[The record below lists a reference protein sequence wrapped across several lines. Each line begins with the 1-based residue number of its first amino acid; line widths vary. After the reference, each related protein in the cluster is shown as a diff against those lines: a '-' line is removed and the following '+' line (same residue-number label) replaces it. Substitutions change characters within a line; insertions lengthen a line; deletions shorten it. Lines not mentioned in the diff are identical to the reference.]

1 VQSFVFSI
9 AVALIARIFVLRDK
23 LLGRFGHTREVEGV
37 QVIHHEIKRGMHA
50 LDCAFVR
57 PVNPPKAAILICHGI
72 GEVVENWRTA
82 QQLLAL
88 HGVASLVFDYSGYG
102 KSGGT
107 VDWRA
112 CEDDAVSAFAF
123 LQTLVPGIGISLLG
137 FSMGSGI
144 AAAIL
149 QRVSPIQLILCSAFT
164 SFRDAARVLGLPRLF
179 EGLLPHIWCAC
190 ETLSDCAVPVL
201 VVHCAEDRAFPIWM
215 ARPLASRC
223 GVEAELV
230 IVPKQVHNEAFYDPK
245 LSYWN
250 HVLGRIVPD
259 CSGSANSSL

>member
-1 VQSFVFSI
+1 MQNCVFTI
-9 AVALIARIFVLRDK
+9 AVALIARIFFLRDK
-23 LLGRFGHTREVEGV
+23 LLGRLRRVQEVEGV
-37 QVIHHEIKRGMHA
+37 QVVRHEIQRGAHT
-50 LDCAFVR
+50 LDCAFVTSAAH
-57 PVNPPKAAILICHGI
+57 PPKAALLICHGI
-72 GEVVENWRTA
+72 GEVVDNWRAA
-82 QQLLAL
+82 QQLLAQ

-102 KSGGT
+102 KSGGV

-112 CEDDAVSAFAF
+112 CEDDAVSAFSL
-123 LQTLVPGIGISLLG
+123 LQGLTPGVPISLLG

-149 QRVSPIQLILCSAFT
+149 QRVSPIRLILCSAFT
-164 SFRDAARVLGLPRLF
+164 SFRDAASVLGLPSLF
-179 EGLLPHIWCAC
+179 EGVLPPIWCAR

-215 ARPLASRC
+215 ARQLASQC
-223 GVEAELV
+223 GVETELV

-250 HVLGRIVPD
+250 HVLYRIASD
-259 CSGSANSSL
+259 